1 MHFFR
6 FPHSTKLII
15 KLVVS
20 EISHQSGQQDMAVQA
35 TGLVGDKERITEFT
49 TIAKK
54 ISPGSDKHLQ
64 NQVTQVSFNKNN
76 QQILIYKIGNYI

>member
-1 MHFFR
+1 MHFLR
-6 FPHSTKLII
+6 LPHSTKLII

-35 TGLVGDKERITEFT
+35 TGLIGDKERITEF

-54 ISPGSDKHLQ
+54 ISPGSDKH
-64 NQVTQVSFNKNN
+64 
-76 QQILIYKIGNYI
+76 